1 VVATRFGW
9 RRWLAVGITL
19 LAFASMAMA
28 ARSVAR
34 YVSADPRFTL
44 SRERP
49 GSLQLRGLVYTSRP
63 KVMRVFANDF
73 ERSLYSIPLDER
85 RRRLL
90 AIDWIESASVARI
103 WPDRLVVTVQER
115 KPVAFVRSRSAIM
128 LIDRHGVLLEQPPQ
142 ARFTFPFLAG
152 VDSSQTEAERAV
164 RVRRMLDLLQ
174 ELGTEGKDVS
184 EIDTTENSNLR
195 VVVKAGNAAVELLLG
210 DTNYLSRYQTFTRTF
225 SQVPA
230 GLPDGKVFDLRID
243 GSMLERK

>member
-1 VVATRFGW
+1 
-9 RRWLAVGITL
+9 
-19 LAFASMAMA
+19 
-28 ARSVAR
+28 
-34 YVSADPRFTL
+34 
-44 SRERP
+44 
-49 GSLQLRGLVYTSRP
+49 
-63 KVMRVFANDF
+63 
-73 ERSLYSIPLDER
+73 
-85 RRRLL
+85 
-90 AIDWIESASVARI
+90 
-103 WPDRLVVTVQER
+103 
-115 KPVAFVRSRSAIM
+115 
-128 LIDRHGVLLEQPPQ
+128 
-142 ARFTFPFLAG
+142 